1 MPIPGLGGLSVLDT
15 HLLATL
21 ARATDSRK
29 KIMLPLA
36 VVMACVINGD
46 TMTGVLR
53 QATWLVVAVIVLIIV
68 QAIAGQVPQ
77 SVSSPLLHPT
87 STADTN
93 SRVRERIRADHGDQ
107 S

>member
-21 ARATDSRK
+21 ARGTDSRK

-36 VVMACVINGD
+36 VVLACVINGD

-53 QATWLVVAVIVLIIV
+53 QATWLVVAVIVLVIV
-68 QAIAGQVPQ
+68 QGIAEHLPRPRVKLVPAPDI
-77 SVSSPLLHPT
+77 S
-87 STADTN
+87 
-93 SRVRERIRADHGDQ
+93 G
-107 S
+107 

>member
-21 ARATDSRK
+21 ARGTDSRK
-29 KIMLPLA
+29 KIMLLLA

-53 QATWLVVAVIVLIIV
+53 QATWLVVAVIVLIVVKAIV
-68 QAIAGQVPQ
+68 VRLPQ
-77 SVSSPLLHPT
+77 PRVKPAVEP
-87 STADTN
+87 DTN
-93 SRVRERIRADHGDQ
+93 G
-107 S
+107 